1 MTRQQ
6 LEHVVRAA
14 GAITDERKI
23 LVLGS
28 QSILGAFPHPPDSL
42 TVSREADVCP
52 VNDPAKADLI
62 SGAIGEVSQFDST
75 FGYYAHGL
83 PPTACPLPQGWE
95 QRLVPFHNAN
105 TRGVTALCL
114 APLDLASSK
123 LVAGRDKDKEFV
135 AEMLRHQLIEEQSL
149 KERIALFEEA
159 EQRRIAL
166 ENLELVRVR
175 LGVLVKEAKAQREP
189 AEQRDAAARI
199 LPAPQQRPPSNGP
212 RMSL

>member
-14 GAITDERKI
+14 GAITDEQKI

-28 QSILGAFPHPPDSL
+28 QSILGSFPQAPASL

-52 VNDPAKADLI
+52 VNDPAKAELI
-62 SGAIGEVSQFDST
+62 SGAIGEVSQFDDT

-83 PPTACPLPQGWE
+83 PPKACPLPRGWE
-95 QRLVPFHNAN
+95 TRLVPFQNAN

-123 LVAGRDKDKEFV
+123 LAAGRDKDKEFV
-135 AEMLRHQLIEEQSL
+135 AEMLRHKLIEEQAL
-149 KERIALFEEA
+149 KERIALFEQA
-159 EQRRIAL
+159 EQRRMAL
-166 ENLELVRVR
+166 QNLEIVRVR
-175 LGVLVKEAKAQREP
+175 IGVADRETQRVEAAKRSAS
-189 AEQRDAAARI
+189 ARI
-199 LPAPQQRPPSNGP
+199 SPAPDERPPSHGP
-212 RMSL
+212 RMGI

>member
-1 MTRQQ
+1 MTRHQ

-149 KERIALFEEA
+149 KERIVLFEEA
-159 EQRRIAL
+159 AHRRTAL
-166 ENLELVRVR
+166 ENLELVRAR
-175 LGVLVKEAKAQREP
+175 LAVLVKEANALREQI
-189 AEQRDAAARI
+189 ERREAAARI
-199 LPAPQQRPPSNGP
+199 SPAPQQRPTSNGP
-212 RMSL
+212 RMSM

>member
-114 APLDLASSK
+114 APLELASSK

-149 KERIALFEEA
+149 KERIVLFEEA
-159 EQRRIAL
+159 AQRRTAL
-166 ENLELVRVR
+166 ENLELVRAR
-175 LGVLVKEAKAQREP
+175 LAVLVKEANALREQI
-189 AEQRDAAARI
+189 ERREAAARTS
-199 LPAPQQRPPSNGP
+199 PAPQQRPTSNGP
-212 RMSL
+212 RMSM

>member
-1 MTRQQ
+1 M
-6 LEHVVRAA
+6 
-14 GAITDERKI
+14 
-23 LVLGS
+23 
-28 QSILGAFPHPPDSL
+28 
-42 TVSREADVCP
+42 
-52 VNDPAKADLI
+52 
-62 SGAIGEVSQFDST
+62 
-75 FGYYAHGL
+75 
-83 PPTACPLPQGWE
+83 PQGWE

-135 AEMLRHQLIEEQSL
+135 TEMLRHQLIGEQSHMG
-149 KERIALFEEA
+149 RIALFDEA

-166 ENLELVRVR
+166 ENLELVRAR
-175 LGVLVKEAKAQREP
+175 LAVLVKEARARREQ
-189 AEQRDAAARI
+189 AEQREAAARI

>member
-149 KERIALFEEA
+149 KERIVLFEEA
-159 EQRRIAL
+159 AQRRTAL
-166 ENLELVRVR
+166 ENLELVRAR
-175 LGVLVKEAKAQREP
+175 LAVLVKEANALREQI
-189 AEQRDAAARI
+189 ERREAAARI
-199 LPAPQQRPPSNGP
+199 SPAPQQRPTSNGP

>member
-1 MTRQQ
+1 
-6 LEHVVRAA
+6 
-14 GAITDERKI
+14 
-23 LVLGS
+23 
-28 QSILGAFPHPPDSL
+28 
-42 TVSREADVCP
+42 
-52 VNDPAKADLI
+52 VNDPAEADLI

-114 APLDLASSK
+114 APPDLASSK
-123 LVAGRDKDKEFV
+123 RIAGRDKDKEFV
-135 AEMLRHQLIEEQSL
+135 AEMLRHQLIEDQSL
-149 KERIALFEEA
+149 KERIAHFEEA

-175 LGVLVKEAKAQREP
+175 LGVLVKEAKARRDQTERRE
-189 AEQRDAAARI
+189 AAARI
-199 LPAPQQRPPSNGP
+199 SPAPQQRPPSNGP
-212 RMSL
+212 RMSM

>member
-1 MTRQQ
+1 MTRSQ

-14 GAITDERKI
+14 GAITDEQKI

-28 QSILGAFPHPPDSL
+28 QSILGAFPQAPESL

-52 VNDPAKADLI
+52 VQDPAKADLI
-62 SGAIGEVSQFDST
+62 SGTIGEISQFDTT

-83 PPTACPLPQGWE
+83 PPNACPLPHGWE
-95 QRLVPFHNAN
+95 TRLVPFQNSN

-135 AEMLRHQLIEEQSL
+135 AEMLRHKLIEEQAL
-149 KERIALFEEA
+149 RERVALFTQA
-159 EQRRIAL
+159 EQRRIARL
-166 ENLELVRVR
+166 NLEIVQAR
-175 LGVLVKEAKAQREP
+175 LATAVKEAERAEAAKRE
-189 AEQRDAAARI
+189 AAAKI
-199 LPAPQQRPPSNGP
+199 SPAAPPRPASHGP
-212 RMSL
+212 RMGM

>member
-52 VNDPAKADLI
+52 LNDPAKADLI

-83 PPTACPLPQGWE
+83 PPTACPLPQGWD

-114 APLDLASSK
+114 APLDLAGSK

-149 KERIALFEEA
+149 KERIALFDEA
-159 EQRRIAL
+159 AQRRTAL

-175 LGVLVKEAKAQREP
+175 LAVLVKEANALREQT
-189 AEQRDAAARI
+189 ERREAAARI
-199 LPAPQQRPPSNGP
+199 SPAPQQRPPSSRP
-212 RMSL
+212 RMSM

>member
-42 TVSREADVCP
+42 TESREADVCP

-149 KERIALFEEA
+149 MERIALFEVA

>member
-1 MTRQQ
+1 MTPQQ

-149 KERIALFEEA
+149 KERIVLFEEA
-159 EQRRIAL
+159 AQRRTAL
-166 ENLELVRVR
+166 ENLELVRAR
-175 LGVLVKEAKAQREP
+175 LAVLVKEANALREQI
-189 AEQRDAAARI
+189 ERREAAARI
-199 LPAPQQRPPSNGP
+199 SPAPQQRPTSNGP
-212 RMSL
+212 RMSM

>member
-149 KERIALFEEA
+149 KERIVLFEEA
-159 EQRRIAL
+159 AQRRTAL
-166 ENLELVRVR
+166 ENLELVRAR
-175 LGVLVKEAKAQREP
+175 LAVLVKEANALREQI
-189 AEQRDAAARI
+189 ERREAAARI
-199 LPAPQQRPPSNGP
+199 SAAPQQRPTSNGR
-212 RMSL
+212 RMSM